1 MTKMLHSCQRGFSLI
16 TVMMVM
22 GLILAVST
30 ALAVRMQ
37 LDTKSHA
44 SFQITPKNLA
54 LAEAGVNQGAA
65 QFRNIFVNGNVP
77 SGSDYAL
84 QTSSL
89 GSKPIA
95 YQLAQV
101 GTNPTN
107 RQLPLGQIPFGGLNV
122 IQYNYSVVSATPDL
136 TNPSAQLRSQ
146 FQVNNIPVFQF
157 LAYYTTNL
165 EITPA
170 PDMNLHG
177 RIHSNA
183 DIYLNDG
190 GTMTIRDDPA
200 NNIPTVQISAAGDLF
215 RGRSD
220 GGGCYGTVTISM
232 LLDANNDGRLDTR
245 NLNCGTNPI
254 PQATINQWNGSIR
267 VDVPNI
273 GLPTGYS
280 TTRGAGNQ
288 YWDNADLRIVLDL
301 TGANDYTQRR
311 TVGGQPVALRGI
323 VVQNA
328 AGNVDVAKTASLRT
342 FMRSKPGAIFYT
354 DVPMTANPP
363 SNTTPCTTTG
373 AATTYINPTYA
384 APASPCA
391 TANVGSAQRYNPP
404 FQSDTFVYRRADS
417 GNRPATWN
425 FGPTSSNDQL
435 GQGDP
440 PNALGD
446 YRRGGFFNNRENKWV
461 YLLNV
466 DLQELLLW
474 NAPGGPGAGQLF
486 DATSNSNGG
495 TIVFLSVIGGNSGG
509 INNYGVRVFDS
520 AQLPGYPL
528 NVTDPLGITVVSDQA
543 MYVEGNYNSFA
554 YAPTGTGP
562 TGIPWTHVA
571 AALIG
576 DTMNVL
582 SQQWEAPASG
592 SGTPNDQKSTTDLS
606 SSNARAA
613 ASTTIYAALAS
624 RVDNTNMATV
634 GYNGGLE
641 NFPRFHEDW
650 SGDTFL
656 YRGSFV
662 SLGTPVH
669 QNGHWTADGDSYNMY
684 NPPARNW
691 DYDPQLNDVAM
702 LPPLTPTFVA
712 VRQIVIGEDF
722 R

>member
-1 MTKMLHSCQRGFSLI
+1 MMRKNSERGFSLI
-16 TVMMVM
+16 TVLMVM

-30 ALAVRMQ
+30 ALAIRIQ

-44 SFQITPKNLA
+44 SFQSVPKNLA

-65 QFRNIFVNGNVP
+65 QFRNIFLNGNVP
-77 SGSDYAL
+77 AGSDYAL
-84 QTSSL
+84 QSSSL
-89 GSKPIA
+89 GAKPIA

-107 RQLPLGQIPFGGLNV
+107 RQLPLGQVPFGGLNV
-122 IQYNYSVVSATPDL
+122 IQYNYSVASATPDL

-183 DIYLNDG
+183 DIYVNDG
-190 GTMTIRDDPA
+190 GTMTIRDNPPT
-200 NNIPTVQISAAGDLF
+200 IPTVQISAAGNLI

-220 GGGCYGTVTISM
+220 GGGCYGTVTIAM
-232 LLDANNDGRLDTR
+232 LQDANNDGRLDTR
-245 NLNCGTNPI
+245 NLNCGATPVA
-254 PQATINQWNGSIR
+254 QATIDQWLGSIR
-267 VDVPNI
+267 VNVPNI

-280 TTRGAGNQ
+280 TLRGAGNQ

-301 TGANDYTQRR
+301 TGANDYTQKR
-311 TVGGQPVALRGI
+311 TGAGPNVALRGI

-328 AGNVDVAKTASLRT
+328 AGAVDGAKTASLRN
-342 FMRSKPGAIFYT
+342 FMRFRPGAIFYT
-354 DVPMTANPP
+354 DVPVS
-363 SNTTPCTTTG
+363 SNGGNTPCTTSA
-373 AATTYINPTYA
+373 AATTYINPSYA

-391 TANVGSAQRYNPP
+391 TANVSTAARYNPA
-404 FQSDTFVYRRADS
+404 FQADSFVYRRADS
-417 GNRPATWN
+417 GNRPVSWT
-425 FGPTSSNDQL
+425 FGASSTNDQL
-435 GQGDP
+435 GQADP
-440 PNALGD
+440 ANALGD
-446 YRRGGFFNNRENKWV
+446 YRRGGFFNNRENKWM

-466 DLQELLLW
+466 DLQELLAW
-474 NAPGGPGAGQLF
+474 NAPGGGGVGQLL
-486 DATSNSNGG
+486 DSTSNSNGG
-495 TIVFLSVIGGNSGG
+495 TVIFLSVIGGNSGG

-520 AQLPGYPL
+520 AQLPGYAL

-576 DTMNVL
+576 DSMNVL
-582 SQQWEAPASG
+582 SQQWEAPA
-592 SGTPNDQKSTTDLS
+592 GTVPNDLKTTTDLS
-606 SSNARAA
+606 SSSARAA
-613 ASTTIYAALAS
+613 ASTTIFAAFAS

-650 SGDTFL
+650 SGDTFT

-662 SLGTPVH
+662 SLGTPLH
-669 QNGHWTADGDSYNMY
+669 ANGHWTADGDSYNMY

>member
-1 MTKMLHSCQRGFSLI
+1 MMRKTSERGFSLI
-16 TVMMVM
+16 TVLMVM

-30 ALAVRMQ
+30 ALAIRMQ

-44 SFQITPKNLA
+44 SFQSVPKNLA

-65 QFRNIFVNGNVP
+65 QFRNIFLNGNVP
-77 SGSDYAL
+77 AGSDYAL
-84 QTSSL
+84 QSSSL
-89 GSKPIA
+89 GAKPIA

-101 GTNPTN
+101 GINPTN
-107 RQLPLGQIPFGGLNV
+107 RQLPLGQVPFGGLNV
-122 IQYNYSVVSATPDL
+122 IQYNYSVAAATPDL

-183 DIYLNDG
+183 DIYMNDG
-190 GTMTIRDDPA
+190 GTMTIQDNPP
-200 NNIPTVQISAAGDLF
+200 NIPTVQISAAGNLI

-220 GGGCYGTVTISM
+220 GGGCYGTVTIAM
-232 LLDANNDGRLDTR
+232 LRDANNDGRLDTR
-245 NLNCGTNPI
+245 NLNCGTIPV
-254 PQATINQWNGSIR
+254 PQATIDQWLGSIR
-267 VDVPNI
+267 VNVPNI

-280 TTRGAGNQ
+280 TVRGPGNQ

-301 TGANDYTQRR
+301 TGANDYTQKRSAA
-311 TVGGQPVALRGI
+311 GPNVALRGI

-328 AGNVDVAKTASLRT
+328 AGAVDAAKTASLRN
-342 FMRSKPGAIFYT
+342 FMRFRPGAIFYT
-354 DVPMTANPP
+354 DVPMT
-363 SNTTPCTTTG
+363 SNGGNTPCTTTG

-384 APASPCA
+384 APPSPCA
-391 TANVGSAQRYNPP
+391 TANVSAAVRYNPA
-404 FQSDTFVYRRADS
+404 FQGDAYVYRRADS
-417 GNRPATWN
+417 GNRPSQWSL
-425 FGPTSSNDQL
+425 GPASSNMDQL
-435 GQGDP
+435 GQADP
-440 PNALGD
+440 VNALGD

-461 YLLNV
+461 YLLNI
-466 DLQELLLW
+466 DLQELLAW
-474 NAPGGPGAGQLF
+474 NAPGGGGAGQLF
-486 DATSNSNGG
+486 DSTSNTNGG
-495 TIVFLSVIGGNSGG
+495 TVVFLSVIGGNSGG

-543 MYVEGNYNSFA
+543 TYVEGNYNSFA

-576 DTMNVL
+576 DSMNVL
-582 SQQWEAPASG
+582 SQQWEAPA
-592 SGTPNDQKSTTDLS
+592 GTVPNDLKTTTDLS
-606 SSNARAA
+606 SSSARAA
-613 ASTTIYAALAS
+613 ASTTIFAALAS

-650 SGDTFL
+650 SGDTFT

-662 SLGTPVH
+662 SLGTPLH
-669 QNGHWTADGDSYNMY
+669 ANGHWTADGDSYNMY